1 MKYICDLAQQESPAR
16 HMLLALMERISELRQ
31 LVYED
36 NTHGKT
42 LRNVMFRRVVVPTN
56 VRLRR
61 SGRGHITILD
71 VLISDRLHHQ
81 IVVIWH
87 HPSMGSQTEKLTTS
101 LYEDT
106 RRIKAILRGDAS
118 EDELSAPRRG
128 QTRPYRRKKATVAA
142 LASNSIPA

>member
-1 MKYICDLAQQESPAR
+1 
-16 HMLLALMERISELRQ
+16 MLLALMERIFELRR

-42 LRNVMFRRVVVPTN
+42 LRKVMFQRVVVPAN
-56 VRLRR
+56 RRLRH
-61 SGRGHITILD
+61 SGRKHITILD

-81 IVVIWH
+81 IVIVWH
-87 HPSMGSQTEKLTTS
+87 HPSMGSQTEKLTAS

-118 EDELSAPRRG
+118 ADELSAPRRG
-128 QTRPYRRKKATVAA
+128 QTRPYRRKKATGAA
-142 LASNSIPA
+142 LEPSSSPS